1 MDQKER
7 IADLI
12 IRYGQQQ
19 LNAAELQELSV
30 YLTQQTDSELSAVLD
45 DLMAGE
51 TSGRGNLD
59 KEQVFQLII
68 NDKRMASDL
77 PQRSRTRTASLWPK
91 HILRWAAAII
101 VCCGLGVGMQQWKK
115 GTVDSNTAVAAV
127 ILPAK
132 PSANLM
138 LEDGTALPLAA
149 GQQEIVLKDGGI
161 YYTNGE
167 TVGLPRLLAE
177 ETVVLATPMG
187 ATYSIRFADGTHVNL
202 NAGSKISFPLVFSAE
217 RRRVELDG
225 EAYFDVQKGTAAS
238 WPFEVHSG
246 NHVARV
252 LGTTFNIQA
261 YSDQNKY
268 TTTLYTGSLEVA
280 DTKRPDQKMKLLP
293 RQRLVAEKEK
303 APTLTALADTRET
316 DWTQGVFVFNDRPLS
331 DIVEE
336 LERWYNVE
344 FVFQDKL
351 QQEVFT
357 GVASRG
363 QSLQEVLE
371 LLELTGT
378 VDFRIHQRKISI
390 FKGI

>member
-19 LNAAELQELSV
+19 LDAAELQELSA

-59 KEQVFQLII
+59 KEQVFQLIV
-68 NDKRMASDL
+68 NDKRMASDF
-77 PQRSRTRTASLWPK
+77 PQQSRRRLASLWPK
-91 HILRWAAAII
+91 HILRWAAAIV
-101 VCCGLGVGMQQWKK
+101 VCFGVGVGIQQWKE
-115 GTVDSNTAVAAV
+115 GTTDSNTAVAAA

-132 PSANLM
+132 PSASLM
-138 LEDGTALPLAA
+138 LADGTALPLAA
-149 GQQEIVLKDGGI
+149 GQQEIVLEDGRI
-161 YYTNGE
+161 FYASGE
-167 TVGLPRLLAE
+167 SVDLPQLPAG

-187 ATYSIRFADGTHVNL
+187 ATYSVRFADGTHVNL
-202 NAGSKISFPLVFSAE
+202 NAGSKIGFPLVFSAE
-217 RRRVELDG
+217 RRKVELDG
-225 EAYFDVQKGTAAS
+225 EAYFDVQKGTAAN

-261 YSDQNKY
+261 YSSKNKY

-280 DTKRPDQKMKLLP
+280 DTKQPDKKTKLLP

-303 APTLTALADTRET
+303 APTLAALADTRET
-316 DWTQGVFVFNDRPLS
+316 DWTQGTFVFNDRPLS

-357 GVASRG
+357 GVASRR
-363 QSLQEVLE
+363 QSLQEVLG

-378 VDFRIHQRKISI
+378 VEFRVHQRKISI

>member
-12 IRYGQQQ
+12 TRYGQQQ
-19 LNAAELQELSV
+19 LNTVELRELSA
-30 YLTQQTDSELSAVLD
+30 YLTQLPDTELSAVLD

-51 TSGRGNLD
+51 TSRSGGLD
-59 KEQVFQLII
+59 KEHVFQLIV
-68 NDKRMASDL
+68 NDRRMASNV
-77 PQRSRTRTASLWPK
+77 PQRSRTRTATLWPK

-101 VCCGLGVGMQQWKK
+101 ICFGVGIGIQQWKEK
-115 GTVDSNTAVAAV
+115 KVDSSTSAAA
-127 ILPAK
+127 ILPAQ
-132 PSANLM
+132 PSASLV
-138 LEDGTALPLAA
+138 LADGTVLSLAP

-161 YYTNGE
+161 YYANGE
-167 TVGLPRLLAE
+167 TVGLPELPAG
-177 ETVVLATPMG
+177 ETVVLATPLG
-187 ATYSIRFADGTHVNL
+187 ATYSVRFADGTHVNL
-202 NAGSKISFPLVFSAE
+202 NAGSKMSFPLVFSPE
-217 RRRVELDG
+217 QRRVELDG

-246 NHVARV
+246 DHVARV

-261 YSDQNKY
+261 YSAKNKY
-268 TTTLYTGSLEVA
+268 TTTLYTGSLEVV
-280 DTKRPDQKMKLLP
+280 DTKRPEQKTRLLP

-303 APTLTALADTRET
+303 APMLTALADTRET
-316 DWTQGVFVFNDRPLS
+316 DWTQGVFVFNDHPLS

-357 GVASRG
+357 GVASRQ

-378 VDFRIHQRKISI
+378 VEFRIHQRKISI